1 MSPLRAFVA
10 ESGIH
15 GDWPGHVRSFL
26 EIYPENVYLAGF
38 KASED
43 GDGIILRLYEGAGLQ
58 SAATVHFNLPGRKV
72 AAAMSCDAR
81 EQNLSTLKTDTA
93 SVEALLKPF
102 ETSTVRV
109 RFA

>member
-1 MSPLRAFVA
+1 MIPLRAFVA

-58 SAATVHFNLPGRKV
+58 SAARFTLIYPGGRSLP
-72 AAAMSCDAR
+72 
-81 EQNLSTLKTDTA
+81 Q
-93 SVEALLKPF
+93 
-102 ETSTVRV
+102 
-109 RFA
+109 